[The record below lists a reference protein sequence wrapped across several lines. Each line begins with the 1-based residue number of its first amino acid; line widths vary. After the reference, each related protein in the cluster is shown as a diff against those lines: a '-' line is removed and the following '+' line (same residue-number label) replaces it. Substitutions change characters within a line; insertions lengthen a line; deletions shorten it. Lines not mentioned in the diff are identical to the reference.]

1 MDPTN
6 IMTKL
11 LNLLKSLLPAIESQR
26 ERDEAYMAD
35 AVDIYDLERRMRE
48 IDERGRRNWSPIVHG
63 LYAR

>member
-1 MDPTN
+1 MDRTI

-11 LNLLKSLLPAIESQR
+11 LNLLKSLLPAIESQK

>member
-1 MDPTN
+1 
-6 IMTKL
+6 MTKL
-11 LNLLKSLLPAIESQR
+11 LNLLKSLLPAIESQK